1 MNDTVARRLGAEVL
15 GTMILVFFGG
25 AAALNLPGGLA
36 FGLALFIA
44 VLVVGNISGAHV
56 NPTVT
61 LALAL
66 RGRFAWRDVP
76 GYVVSQLVGA
86 TIAGA
91 LLFFT
96 YGHQVTKP
104 GTFTTHLAGV
114 GVPGA
119 TVSSSELVSAVLL
132 EALGTFLLCYTVIS
146 LTDPRRTG
154 NFPLAFGIGL
164 ALGVGALAAGKVTGG
179 SLNFARTF
187 GPELM
192 QSLTHG
198 TADWGHIWVYLIG
211 PVIGSALA
219 AYLSAW
225 MSPDVVEEAAPAVA
239 PAQATAPAAGN

>member
-15 GTMILVFFGG
+15 GTMILVLFGG
-25 AAALNLPGGLA
+25 AAALSLPGGLA

-76 GYVVSQLVGA
+76 GYVVAQLVGGTLA
-86 TIAGA
+86 A
-91 LLFFT
+91 LLLFLT
-96 YGHQVTKP
+96 YGHQGTKD
-104 GTFTTHLAGV
+104 GQFATHLA
-114 GVPGA
+114 PQA
-119 TVSSSELVSAVLL
+119 TSGTHLIAAVLL

-164 ALGVGALAAGKVTGG
+164 ALGVGALAAGPVTGG

-192 QSLTHG
+192 LSLTNG
-198 TADWGHIWVYLIG
+198 TAQWSHIWVYLVG
-211 PVIGSALA
+211 PVIGSAVA
-219 AYLSAW
+219 AYLNAW
-225 MSPDVVEEAAPAVA
+225 MTPDVVAEAEPVVA
-239 PAQATAPAAGN
+239 PKQAARATGK